1 MEKPREQLLIE
12 PDFEDMRLE
21 ETADI
26 PERIASELVIDGEE
40 DFLEPPKAEGAGSAG
55 EEIAALD
62 EGISEPVEIKDDF
75 SETELRTGP
84 PSSVDLDLL
93 SIAAEIDSLAEVK
106 RVVRTVQG
114 SSEGV
119 REEGL
124 SEEPGGAAG
133 LDSRSPD
140 ELLIHEDDDI
150 DLDYYSLDDISDVEK
165 REPDERGRKAGKDI
179 ERFEMLEPALDAVV
193 QSRAKE
199 PTAEISKAPAVQIE
213 EPVFDEPERAA
224 KKAAPGIEPRD
235 EAAPEEPVPRI
246 APVKPFPAEEA
257 FAIKPTDEVSGG
269 EAIAERKPPVEEP
282 PREVLKAEPPRREI
296 QTGETHAPL
305 SPKRKSAMSAVPPEK
320 EDAPAKPGKKKGN
333 IITIEFPDALK
344 EKMPEDLG
352 RELGE
357 IDLSEAE
364 KIANEN
370 ILLLT
375 EKDLMEELSELDL
388 AQLRGPG
395 EGDAEIHDV
404 EKEEEFIPP
413 RGEAAKRE
421 TGSHPREADGHEDAG
436 ELRELVLP
444 SEGEAAPEITE
455 SARPEGLHDI
465 SFDVDIL
472 EDDEEEGAAGPAPI
486 KPAADREAT
495 APDSERPRERQP
507 VGAPGKD
514 AFPRARLLSEEPEG
528 EPTTL
533 RGDPQ
538 REALP
543 PKRPAPERRP
553 APPREK
559 EHVAPDLLQL
569 GRGDESILFIDD
581 ELVAKED
588 KESESIFKM
597 GDLEKITAEIVEV
610 IEGKAMELKEADA
623 AEDLDKIA
631 GIMRGTT
638 PAFEDLLS
646 GLETEYAF
654 KDDDVEF
661 IDNAF
666 TMEDFGDYL
675 KVIDDLS
682 GSAGEKQIS
691 TAVEL
696 LGLDAN
702 EIGNIE
708 QNAFLKEYDKLN
720 VDEELE
726 RAKMGFDQPISDY
739 RMAQKF
745 TYLTRKPAALR
756 KEDRKSI
763 EEDISSDTALIYEE
777 DIDEI
782 SRRLNA
788 LKARKAA
795 GTGEFP
801 AIGEKVVKLENA
813 NDVDRFIASLPKE
826 KQERLRMLFKYLDGL
841 FERLP
846 EDVIK
851 KFAESEY
858 FDLYSKVLSDLG
870 E

>member
-12 PDFEDMRLE
+12 PDFKDLRLE

-40 DFLEPPKAEGAGSAG
+40 DFLEPPKAEAAGSAG

-62 EGISEPVEIKDDF
+62 EGILEPVDIKDDF
-75 SETELRTGP
+75 AKADLQAGP
-84 PSSVDLDLL
+84 SPSGDLDLL
-93 SIAAEIDSLAEVK
+93 SIAAEIDSLVEVK

-119 REEGL
+119 RGEVL
-124 SEEPGGAAG
+124 SEEPGDAGG

-140 ELLIHEDDDI
+140 ELLIREDDDI

-165 REPDERGRKAGKDI
+165 REPDEKGRKAGKDI

-193 QSRAKE
+193 QSRAKK
-199 PTAEISKAPAVQIE
+199 PGAEIPQAPSVQLE
-213 EPVFDEPERAA
+213 EPVFEKPERVAE
-224 KKAAPGIEPRD
+224 KAAPVLKPMD
-235 EAAPEEPVPRI
+235 EAAPAEPARKI

-257 FAIKPTDEVSGG
+257 LGMEPAGEVSGA
-269 EAIAERKPPVEEP
+269 EAPAVRKPPVEEP
-282 PREVLKAEPPRREI
+282 PREAMKAGPRMREI
-296 QTGETHAPL
+296 PTGEVQAPL
-305 SPKRKSAMSAVPPEK
+305 PPKRESPTAPVLPEK
-320 EDAPAKPGKKKGN
+320 ESAPLKPEKKKRN

-344 EKMPEDLG
+344 EKMPEGLG

-364 KIANEN
+364 EIANEN
-370 ILLLT
+370 ILLLA

-388 AQLRGPG
+388 AQLRGPVK
-395 EGDAEIHDV
+395 EEAEIQDV

-413 RGEAAKRE
+413 RGEEVKRE
-421 TGSHPREADGHEDAG
+421 TESLPRETDRHEG
-436 ELRELVLP
+436 ESETRELVLP
-444 SEGEAAPEITE
+444 SEGEAAPDMTE
-455 SARPEGLHDI
+455 SARPEGLRDI

-472 EDDEEEGAAGPAPI
+472 EDDEEPDAARPAPR
-486 KPAADREAT
+486 KPAAAREAI
-495 APDSERPRERQP
+495 APDYERLRERQP
-507 VGAPGKD
+507 VGAPEKE
-514 AFPRARLLSEEPEG
+514 AFPGARLLSEEPEG
-528 EPTTL
+528 EPLTL
-533 RGDPQ
+533 RGDLQ
-538 REALP
+538 REAVRQ
-543 PKRPAPERRP
+543 KRPAPERRL
-553 APPREK
+553 APPQEK

-569 GRGDESILFIDD
+569 GSGEESIRFIDD

-610 IEGKAMELKEADA
+610 IEGKAMDLKEADA

-638 PAFEDLLS
+638 PVFEDLLS

-682 GSAGEKQIS
+682 GTSGGKQIS

-708 QNAFLKEYDKLN
+708 QNAFLKEYGKLN

-726 RAKMGFDQPISDY
+726 KAKMGFDQPVSDY

-745 TYLTRKPAALR
+745 TYLVRRPAALH

-777 DIDEI
+777 DVDEI
-782 SRRLNA
+782 GRRLNE

-795 GTGEFP
+795 GAGEFS
-801 AIGEKVVKLENA
+801 AIGERGVKLDNA
-813 NDVDRFIASLPKE
+813 GDVDRFIASMPKE